1 MIDKRLFGRTG
12 HWSSRMIFG
21 GAALKNVNQSIA
33 DKTLDIL
40 FKYGVNHIDTAP
52 AYGDSELRV
61 GAWMRAYRDQFFLA
75 TKTRQRS
82 YQNAK
87 IELHRSLERLNVDH
101 VDLIQMHSLSH
112 PDEWDIAMSDE
123 GALNALTEARDQG
136 LVRYIGVTG
145 HGWTIAAMHRRSLE
159 HYDFDTV
166 LLPYTPLMQKN
177 SRYADEFETLLGVCA
192 KREVAVQ
199 TIKTIARGPW
209 AGREETSN
217 TWYEPLEGTVEIDQA
232 IHWALSRENIFIN
245 TVGDVDLLPH
255 VLDAASRFVD
265 PLDAG
270 AIKDLLS
277 SARLSSLFGIGT

>member
-112 PDEWDIAMSDE
+112 PDEWDMAVSDE

-166 LLPYTPLMQKN
+166 LLPYTPLMQEN
-177 SRYADEFETLLGVCA
+177 SRYADEFETLLGICT
-192 KREVAVQ
+192 KRDVAVQ

-209 AGREETSN
+209 AGREETRN

-232 IHWALSRENIFIN
+232 IHWALSREKLFIN

-270 AIKDLLS
+270 VIKDLLS